1 MGKASEQNGELPY
14 VLFFMGHFNDID
26 HMLPVAYKLWHS
38 RRGRPIILLTE
49 PFYDVSGDYRL
60 RFAMEQCGIPV
71 KVVFDFEPMNHI
83 VGLLA
88 RLLGSLNFGA
98 GFFRNRR
105 DFTIR
110 VFSRLFYRKA
120 WASRMLDKY
129 RPAALVFEWAH
140 PSGIFGSLIRT
151 GHEKGIRSLTLPHGM
166 LIYTNDFVTQEQKE
180 LGYADRSYRN
190 TFDCSV
196 YQSSLHARLAQ
207 IEGVRADKIAV
218 LGSTRYCEEWQK
230 LNLKLQPD
238 RFSPQKG
245 EGCTFRVVFMFHQ
258 WSYNTDFEAT
268 FRTLRRLAAEEWLH
282 LVLKPHTREVEERP
296 PYLME
301 LDRFPNV
308 EIEGKTGSVEL
319 IRWADAVIV
328 AGSSIALEA
337 ILQAKPILYPK
348 YHHENT
354 TVFEETGASWQVSS
368 DDELISALKQLAEG
382 GSPPYGD
389 EEISRV
395 KSILVLGGSGD
406 QDVLRRYV
414 DVALSGRWDGP
425 EVEQGSSHRGLVDAD
440 PSEAK

>member
-1 MGKASEQNGELPY
+1 MGNAWEQKGEMPN

-49 PFYDVSGDYRL
+49 PSYDMSGDYRL
-60 RFAMEQCGIPV
+60 RFAMEQCSIPV
-71 KVVFDFEPMNHI
+71 HVVFNFDPLNPI

-88 RLLGSLNFGA
+88 RFLVSLNFRA
-98 GFFRNRR
+98 EFFRKRR
-105 DFTIR
+105 EFMIR

-120 WASRMLDKY
+120 WASRVLDKY
-129 RPAALVFEWAH
+129 QPSALVFEWAH
-140 PSGIFGSLIRT
+140 PSGIFGALIRT
-151 GHEKGIRSLTLPHGM
+151 GHDKGIRSLTLPHGM
-166 LIYTNDFVTQEQKE
+166 LIYTNDFVTQEEEE
-180 LGYADRSYRN
+180 LGYADRRYRN

-207 IEGVRADKIAV
+207 LEGVRSDKIAV

-238 RFSPQKG
+238 RFAPQKG
-245 EGCTFRVVFMFHQ
+245 KGGTFRVVFMFHQ

-268 FRTLRRLAAEEWLH
+268 FRTLRRLGAEAWLH

-328 AGSSIALEA
+328 AGSSIALEG
-337 ILQAKPILYPK
+337 ILQGKPILYPK

-354 TVFEETGASWQVSS
+354 TVFEERGACWQVNS
-368 DDELISALKQLAEG
+368 DDELISALKHLAKG
-382 GSPPYGD
+382 DSPPYGD
-389 EEISRV
+389 KEISSV
-395 KSILVLGGSGD
+395 KSILVLGGSDD

-414 DVALSGRWDGP
+414 DVILSGRWDGP
-425 EVEQGSSHRGLVDAD
+425 AGKRGSADRGAVELELN
-440 PSEAK
+440 EAE